1 MFNKPMISVLLH
13 FKDIAARMYLQPINI
28 EAHILRGRYIK
39 FIPYKNYLAIY
50 YYAYT
55 EASF

>member
-1 MFNKPMISVLLH
+1 MISVPLH
-13 FKDIAARMYLQPINI
+13 FKDISARMCLRSINI
-28 EAHILRGRYIK
+28 EAHILRGRYTK
-39 FIPYKNYLAIY
+39 FIPYKNYLEIY

>member
-1 MFNKPMISVLLH
+1 MISVLLH
-13 FKDIAARMYLQPINI
+13 FKDIAAKMYLQPINI